1 MNDTQD
7 LELEITGMT
16 CDGCA
21 SHVRSALKGVEGVT
35 RVEVPDWSRGKAT
48 VQSPES
54 VSVETLV
61 QAVQNEGYGA
71 DLRSQ
76 HEIGPQ
82 SGPANFDLIVIG
94 TGGAGMGAA
103 IRAAELGHSVGI
115 IEAGTIGGTCVNVGC
130 VPSKTLLR
138 AAEAHYKP
146 SRHAFKGV
154 HTHSEPVDWKTVIA
168 EKDRLINELRQQ
180 KYVNVI
186 QSYSDHLTLI
196 QGRAKLRKDGS
207 VEVEG
212 KGLYQAPKIIVA
224 TGAHPRILPIDGI
237 ASVEV
242 LTSTTAMELP
252 ERPESLI
259 IIGGRFIALE
269 QAQLFSRFG
278 TKVTILQ
285 RSQRLIP
292 DDEPEIAE
300 AIAGYLEEEG
310 VSVHTGVEHKA
321 IREENGE
328 KVVTVVLDGETREF
342 RAEQVL
348 MAAGRTGNTEGLGL
362 EALGV
367 ELDPSGA
374 IVVDDR
380 LQSTNPMI
388 FAAGDVS
395 NRPQLVYVAAAAGG
409 IAAENA
415 LNGSGKVL
423 DLTVLPEV
431 IFTDP
436 QIARVGLTEIQARAA
451 GDEIKTTILPLEY
464 VPRALAARDTRGL
477 IKLVANAENDRLL
490 GAHIL
495 AAEGGEIIQTA
506 ALAIQAGRKYG
517 FTVNDLREMLFP
529 YLVQAEGLKLAAL
542 TFDKDVSQLSCCAG

>member
-1 MNDTQD
+1 MESTQ
-7 LELEITGMT
+7 ELNFEVTGMT
-16 CDGCA
+16 CDGCV
-21 SHVRSALKGVEGVT
+21 SHVRSALTGVEGVT
-35 RVEVPDWSRGKAT
+35 RVEVPDWSQGKAT
-48 VQSPES
+48 VQSAES
-54 VSVETLV
+54 VPVETLV
-61 QAVQNEGYGA
+61 RAVHDAGFGA
-71 DLRSQ
+71 GLPSQ
-76 HEIGPQ
+76 REISAQGGPT
-82 SGPANFDLIVIG
+82 SFDLIVIG

-138 AAEAHYKP
+138 AAEAHFKP
-146 SRHAFKGV
+146 SHHAFKGV
-154 HTHSEPVDWKTVIA
+154 HTSTEPVDWKTVIA
-168 EKDRLINELRQQ
+168 EKDRLVEELRQQ

-186 QSYSDHLTLI
+186 QSYSANITLI
-196 QGRAKLRKDGS
+196 QGRAKLLENGS
-207 VEVEG
+207 VEVAG
-212 KGLYQAPKIIVA
+212 KGVFKASKIVVA
-224 TGAHPRILPIDGI
+224 TGARPRILPLEGI
-237 ASVEV
+237 ETVEV

-278 TKVTILQ
+278 TRVTILQ
-285 RSQRLIP
+285 RSQWLIP

-300 AIAGYLEEEG
+300 AIAGYLAEEG
-310 VSVHTGVEHKA
+310 VAVHTGVEHRA
-321 IREENGE
+321 IREEQGE
-328 KVVTVVLDGETREF
+328 KVVTAMVDGESREF
-342 RAEQVL
+342 RAEHVL
-348 MAAGRTGNTEGLGL
+348 MATGRVANTDGLGL
-362 EALGV
+362 ETLGV
-367 ELDPSGA
+367 ELDLSGA
-374 IVVDDR
+374 IIVDDHLR
-380 LQSTNPMI
+380 STNPNI

-415 LNGSGKVL
+415 LNGGGKVL
-423 DLTVLPEV
+423 DLNVLPEV

-436 QIARVGLTEIQARAA
+436 QIARVGLTEAQARDAKYKV
-451 GDEIKTTILPLEY
+451 KTTILPLEH

-477 IKLVANAENDRLL
+477 IKLVANAANDRLL

-506 ALAIQAGRKYG
+506 ALAIHAGRKYG
-517 FTVNDLREMLFP
+517 FTVTDLREMLFP